1 MAQFWQTSSRPYPPS
16 KLPLSIPVTHA
27 HTWGLRAAPGLQGHV
42 SEEAY
47 TEKKP
52 QGPRTQSSYVT
63 QMETEVQGG
72 DSLHVL

>member
-1 MAQFWQTSSRPYPPS
+1 MAQFWQTSSRPYPVQAPTA
-16 KLPLSIPVTHA
+16 IPVTHA

-72 DSLHVL
+72 DFHVL